1 MQLIE
6 GKCIEEDTCQILLYD
21 VRKFETLTSVNCN
34 ELEVPRNDFEGKP

>member
-6 GKCIEEDTCQILLYD
+6 GKSIEEDTCQILLYD